1 MSELKQDQYWMQ
13 QAIELAKR
21 GLYSTKPNPNVG
33 CVIVKDNQV
42 IGEGFHPKAGQPHAE
57 VFALREAGEQAQGA
71 TAYVTLEP
79 CAHYGRTP
87 PCAEA
92 LVKAQVKKSGSGMS
106 RPKPACCR

>member
-1 MSELKQDQYWMQ
+1 M
-13 QAIELAKR
+13 
-21 GLYSTKPNPNVG
+21 
-33 CVIVKDNQV
+33 
-42 IGEGFHPKAGQPHAE
+42 IGEGFHPRAGQPHAE
-57 VFALREAGEQAQGA
+57 VFALRQAGEQAQGA

-92 LVKAQVKKSGSGMS
+92 LVKAQVKSGSSMS